1 MKAYKQT
8 HTQLNKIMKTIQYRK
23 QNLNRGRIPEEIQNE
38 IELEMKNLEI
48 QEKCSQEN
56 IISRLHQ
63 MEHKILG
70 LEDKALKHSVKENVK
85 S

>member
-48 QEKCSQEN
+48 QEKCS
-56 IISRLHQ
+56 
-63 MEHKILG
+63 
-70 LEDKALKHSVKENVK
+70 
-85 S
+85 